1 MFAMRVRHGLTV
13 PPWGA
18 QLECRRFFIAFPVMV
33 GYTYCM
39 LDRARHADEPESA
52 LHANERASC
61 DEWADYV
68 PEGIDISESRR
79 RELREEHERYLDEL
93 IREVG
98 EPTAEEMARAEA
110 WWRPIEEHL
119 TKDIDS

>member
-1 MFAMRVRHGLTV
+1 
-13 PPWGA
+13 
-18 QLECRRFFIAFPVMV
+18 
-33 GYTYCM
+33 M
-39 LDRARHADEPESA
+39 LDRARHAGEPESA
-52 LHANERASC
+52 LHAKERAFC

-68 PEGIDISESRR
+68 PEEIHISETRR

-119 TKDIDS
+119 TKTPS

>member
-1 MFAMRVRHGLTV
+1 MNK
-13 PPWGA
+13 
-18 QLECRRFFIAFPVMV
+18 RFFIAFPAMV
-33 GYTYCM
+33 RYTYCM
-39 LDRARHADEPESA
+39 LDRARHASDNEGA
-52 LHANERASC
+52 LHTNERASR

-68 PEGIDISESRR
+68 PEGIHISETRR

-119 TKDIDS
+119 TKDINS